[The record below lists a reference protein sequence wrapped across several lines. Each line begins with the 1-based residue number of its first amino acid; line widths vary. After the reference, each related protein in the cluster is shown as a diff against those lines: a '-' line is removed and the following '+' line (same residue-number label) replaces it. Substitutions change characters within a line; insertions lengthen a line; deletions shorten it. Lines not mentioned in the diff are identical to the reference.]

1 MTSRRSRRTA
11 ARTSSS
17 PPSEPMTQR
26 AIGVLLGLTLL
37 VGAASPAAAANK
49 EHQQLMADLR
59 MPQEQSQI
67 LQNLIGSITET
78 LKAVNT
84 RLDQQAET
92 NRKAFADQKLVIDN
106 LTNDVRIIREK
117 LDDNNVRIGSL
128 TQEVDSLRQSM
139 QQSVRPA
146 ATSDASDPA
155 AGGGTTAGAPNTPG
169 APAPSVGVSPQKLFD
184 SAMGDYYSGQYD
196 LAILGFTDYIK
207 SFPKSDLADDA
218 QVNICSAYVQD
229 GKYDKAV
236 EACDLAIRT
245 YPAGDKIPDAYYKKG
260 LALQN
265 LRDVNGA
272 REAWEHVV
280 KTNPDTDAG
289 RLAKQRLD
297 QIKRPN

>member
-1 MTSRRSRRTA
+1 MK
-11 ARTSSS
+11 
-17 PPSEPMTQR
+17 QR
-26 AIGVLLGLTLL
+26 VLCVLLGTILL
-37 VGAASPAAAANK
+37 AAASPARAANK

-59 MPQEQSQI
+59 MLQEQSQL
-67 LQNLIGSITET
+67 LQNLIGSVTEAI
-78 LKAVNT
+78 KAVNT
-84 RLDQQAET
+84 RLDQQGET
-92 NRKAFADQKLVIDN
+92 TRKAFADQKLVIDN

-128 TQEVDSLRQSM
+128 TQEVDSLRNSI
-139 QQSVRPA
+139 QQMGRPSVSNDAGDPQPA
-146 ATSDASDPA
+146 
-155 AGGGTTAGAPNTPG
+155 GTTAGTAPTSGGQP
-169 APAPSVGVSPQKLFD
+169 APAMSVSPQKLFD

-196 LAILGFTDYIK
+196 LAILGFSDYIK

-229 GKYDKAV
+229 GKNDKAV

-245 YPAGDKIPDAYYKKG
+245 YPTGDKIPDAYYKKG

-272 REAWEHVV
+272 RDAWEHVV
-280 KTNPDTDAG
+280 KANPDTDAG
-289 RLAKQRLD
+289 RLAKQRLE